1 MSLRGFLIAKIPLD
15 PSPLSVLIFLTVN
28 EQGFSMPIYEF
39 ECSACEHI
47 FECFMK
53 VVEGQEGVTCP
64 KCGAMNPRKLIGRT
78 SFHSRER
85 FEERLARRM
94 AARQAERKGAG
105 NQ

>member
-1 MSLRGFLIAKIPLD
+1 
-15 PSPLSVLIFLTVN
+15 
-28 EQGFSMPIYEF
+28 MPIYEF
-39 ECSACEHI
+39 ECNACKHI

-53 VVEGQEGVTCP
+53 VTEDQKGLTCP
-64 KCGAMNPRKLIGRT
+64 ACGAVNPKKLIGRA

-94 AARQAERKGAG
+94 AARQAESKGAG

>member
-1 MSLRGFLIAKIPLD
+1 
-15 PSPLSVLIFLTVN
+15 
-28 EQGFSMPIYEF
+28 MPIYEF
-39 ECSACEHI
+39 ECISCKHV

-53 VVEGQEGVTCP
+53 VDEDQKDLTCP
-64 KCGAMNPRKLIGRT
+64 ECGAINPKKLIGRT

-94 AARQAERKGAG
+94 AARQAESKGAG